1 MAGMSLKGKGILTL
15 LYTVTEE
22 NSFNLL
28 LYNKEFKS
36 DRPHTVI
43 EVRLNCVDSISR
55 LDL

>member
-43 EVRLNCVDSISR
+43 EV
-55 LDL
+55 